1 MSALHLAIRDALLR
15 IEQESPEDWFTIDSL
30 TRAVLTEIRQDCV
43 ARSTDPQKEV
53 NDEGSSSIS
62 SSSSS
67 QSGSSDD
74 DQDESEGDAQ
84 DHDNGIGRANNDSN
98 HHEGNKGR
106 RNSSR
111 MYACKVRHCPR
122 VYQHKSSRTRHYAI
136 NHGEVAAP
144 PDTDEE

>member
-1 MSALHLAIRDALLR
+1 MSALHLAIKDALLR
-15 IEQESPEDWFTIDSL
+15 IEQESSEDWFTIDSL
-30 TRAVLTEIRQDCV
+30 TRVVLAEIRQDCV
-43 ARSTDPQKEV
+43 ARSTDPQKEST
-53 NDEGSSSIS
+53 DEGSS

-67 QSGSSDD
+67 QSDSSDD
-74 DQDESEGDAQ
+74 DQDESEGDEQA
-84 DHDNGIGRANNDSN
+84 HNNGISHANNDSN
-98 HHEGNKGR
+98 HHEDNNGR

>member
-1 MSALHLAIRDALLR
+1 MSALHLAIKDALLR
-15 IEQESPEDWFTIDSL
+15 IEQESAEDWFTIDSL
-30 TRAVLTEIRQDCV
+30 TRAVLAEIRQDCMG
-43 ARSTDPQKEV
+43 RSTDPQKEV
-53 NDEGSSSIS
+53 TDEG

-67 QSGSSDD
+67 QSDSSDD
-74 DQDESEGDAQ
+74 DQDESEGDEQ
-84 DHDNGIGRANNDSN
+84 GHNNGIDQVNNNGN
-98 HHEGNKGR
+98 HHAGNKGR

-122 VYQHKSSRTRHYAI
+122 IYQHKSSRTRHYAI

>member
-1 MSALHLAIRDALLR
+1 MSALHLAIKDALLR
-15 IEQESPEDWFTIDSL
+15 IEQESSEDWFTIDSL
-30 TRAVLTEIRQDCV
+30 TRAVLAEIRQDCV
-43 ARSTDPQKEV
+43 PRSTNPQEEPA
-53 NDEGSSSIS
+53 DEG

-67 QSGSSDD
+67 QSDSSDD
-74 DQDESEGDAQ
+74 DQDESEGDKQA
-84 DHDNGIGRANNDSN
+84 HDNGISHANNDSN

-111 MYACKVRHCPR
+111 VYACKFRHCPR

>member
-1 MSALHLAIRDALLR
+1 MSALHLAIKDALLR
-15 IEQESPEDWFTIDSL
+15 IEKESPEDWFTIDSL
-30 TRAVLTEIRQDCV
+30 TRAVLAEIRQDCV
-43 ARSTDPQKEV
+43 AHSTDPQKDSA
-53 NDEGSSSIS
+53 DEGSSS
-62 SSSSS
+62 S
-67 QSGSSDD
+67 QSDSSDD
-74 DQDESEGDAQ
+74 DQDESEGDEQ
-84 DHDNGIGRANNDSN
+84 GHNNGIDQVNNNGN
-98 HHEGNKGR
+98 HHAGNKGR